1 MAFFSLSQLL
11 LCPQAVSLVIR
22 PLAAPS
28 PLLRDLLAAST
39 ISSLDLG
46 SPKLTLTPL
55 QFEEDVVPI
64 LRSLGPRL
72 TSLTLYRLPDIDVLM
87 LAELCP
93 RLTLLRW
100 TLTSHGLMSPTQFS
114 VGWEVIKNR
123 SVGIGRIGTTFDCF
137 HLGQQFLA
145 QVLCHNLFPPC
156 F

>member
-1 MAFFSLSQLL
+1 M
-11 LCPQAVSLVIR
+11 VSLVIR
-22 PLAAPS
+22 PLAPPS

-87 LAELCP
+87 LADLCP

-100 TLTSHGLMSPTQFS
+100 TLTSQGLMRPTQIS
-114 VGWEVIKNR
+114 VGWKVIKTQVAEL
-123 SVGIGRIGTTFDCF
+123 VG
-137 HLGQQFLA
+137 LA
-145 QVLCHNLFPPC
+145 GERHNV
-156 F
+156 

>member
-1 MAFFSLSQLL
+1 M
-11 LCPQAVSLVIR
+11 VSLVIR

-28 PLLRDLLAAST
+28 SLLRDLLAAST

-87 LAELCP
+87 LGELCP

-100 TLTSHGLMSPTQFS
+100 TLTS
-114 VGWEVIKNR
+114 
-123 SVGIGRIGTTFDCF
+123 
-137 HLGQQFLA
+137 
-145 QVLCHNLFPPC
+145 
-156 F
+156 